1 MPLYGSFSSSKR
13 CGMRKERCCI
23 THICSVSSAES
34 AVCCFTAS
42 GPFLCLTEQRQLSK
56 SVPPSLAGGTTIPQT
71 CLPSV
76 KNNAKLRKTSKP
88 CKPYFRFRRREE
100 QGAKLRKT
108 AEKLLLNQLKKHAL
122 KNMSGSQ
129 QAAVLEQ
136 AQQAAA
142 ADHTPSDEIP
152 ADLLVSKRAVECASS
167 SAP

>member
-1 MPLYGSFSSSKR
+1 MPLYGLFSSLRR
-13 CGMRKERCCI
+13 CGMRKERCCT

-42 GPFLCLTEQRQLSK
+42 GQFLCLTEQRQLSR
-56 SVPPSLAGGTTIPQT
+56 SVPLLPVGGTALRTLIPRV
-71 CLPSV
+71 S
-76 KNNAKLRKTSKP
+76 NNAQPRNTNKS
-88 CKPYFRFRRREE
+88 CKAYIFCRRREE

-122 KNMSGSQ
+122 QNMSGSQ

-142 ADHTPSDEIP
+142 ADPAPSDEIP
-152 ADLLVSKRAVECASS
+152 ADWLVSKRAEK
-167 SAP
+167 